1 MIEKLKEVKKAKDI
15 LQKLDTKRKKL
26 VLESIAYEIIKN
38 QKDIIEKNQIDISNA
53 FAQNLKKSMID
64 RLIIDKNKIKDMADA
79 IYDIAKMPEPVGK
92 VLAQWTTKSSL
103 HISKVATPIG
113 VIGII
118 YESRPNVTSDTFALC
133 FKSSNITILKGGKE
147 ARNTNMAIVSSIQ
160 KVLMS
165 YDLPKDI
172 VTYLD
177 ISRDETYQL
186 LKQNDTID
194 LIIPRGGESLI
205 SFVVSNTTIP
215 VIKHDKGLCHTYIDK
230 YADIQK
236 AIDISIDA
244 KCRRVEICGAMESLL
259 VHKDIADIFLP
270 QIKTEFEKRDITLKG
285 CQKTRDIIDID
296 KANEKDFQTEYLD
309 KILSIKIVE
318 DTTQAIK
325 HIQRYGSSHSD
336 AIVSEDKTQAKLFL
350 DAVDSA
356 CVYLNTST
364 QFTDGGEFGFGAEI
378 GISTNKLHARGPMG
392 LSELL
397 TYKYQISSEGK
408 TRA

>member
-1 MIEKLKEVKKAKDI
+1 M
-15 LQKLDTKRKKL
+15 T
-26 VLESIAYEIIKN
+26 Y
-38 QKDIIEKNQIDISNA
+38 
-53 FAQNLKKSMID
+53 
-64 RLIIDKNKIKDMADA
+64 
-79 IYDIAKMPEPVGK
+79 
-92 VLAQWTTKSSL
+92 T
-103 HISKVATPIG
+103 
-113 VIGII
+113 
-118 YESRPNVTSDTFALC
+118 
-133 FKSSNITILKGGKE
+133 
-147 ARNTNMAIVSSIQ
+147 ARS
-160 KVLMS
+160 
-165 YDLPKDI
+165 
-172 VTYLD
+172 
-177 ISRDETYQL
+177 
-186 LKQNDTID
+186 
-194 LIIPRGGESLI
+194 
-205 SFVVSNTTIP
+205 
-215 VIKHDKGLCHTYIDK
+215 IKHDKGLCHTYIDK